1 MLFTAVKVAAF
12 SALAAQA
19 SAKTIRID
27 VGKDGL
33 TFSPD
38 SVTAANGDMLEYH
51 FYKQH
56 SVAMGDFANGCRP
69 AAQGGFFSG
78 VMRTS
83 GNGENDQVFQVM
95 VNNTNPMAFYC
106 TVASHCQNG
115 MVGVVNPSSTDSLD
129 KYTSTAKSASTNQA
143 PPAVFGGRMAQG
155 SATSPSGASGTA
167 SGAQP
172 TKSGAASH
180 MQASLG
186 GIGAAALGFAA
197 FLM

>member
-33 TFSPD
+33 AFSPD

-83 GNGENDQVFQVM
+83 GNGENVSCYPSAGLVVDSGV
-95 VNNTNPMAFYC
+95 P
-106 TVASHCQNG
+106 VAVS
-115 MVGVVNPSSTDSLD
+115 
-129 KYTSTAKSASTNQA
+129 
-143 PPAVFGGRMAQG
+143 
-155 SATSPSGASGTA
+155 
-167 SGAQP
+167 
-172 TKSGAASH
+172 
-180 MQASLG
+180 
-186 GIGAAALGFAA
+186 
-197 FLM
+197 

>member
-33 TFSPD
+33 AFSPD
-38 SVTAANGDMLEYH
+38 SVTAAKGDILEYH

-56 SVAMGDFANGCRP
+56 SVAMGDFANGCTP

-78 VMRTS
+78 VMKTS
-83 GNGENDQVFQVM
+83 GNGENKEVFQVT
-95 VNNTNPMAFYC
+95 VNGTDPMAFYC

-129 KYTSTAKSASTNQA
+129 EYKSTAKSASANRA
-143 PPAVFGGRMAQG
+143 PPAMFGGKVVES

-172 TKSGAASH
+172 TRTGAASH

-186 GIGAAALGFAA
+186 GIGAAALGFAV

>member
-33 TFSPD
+33 AFSPD

-56 SVAMGDFANGCRP
+56 SVAMGDFANGCAP
-69 AAQGGFFSG
+69 AARGGFFSG

-83 GNGENDQVFQVM
+83 GNGENSQVFQVM
-95 VNNTNPMAFYC
+95 VNSTNPMAFYC
-106 TVASHCQNG
+106 TVASHCQGG

-129 KYTSTAKSASTNQA
+129 KYKSTAKSASTNQA